1 VRKINIILILILLL
15 AVFPTQSN
23 AHNGARDELG
33 GHFRSSDCMYL
44 LHSPTALAKSAKTIE
59 ELISLIR
66 VYNSNK
72 KCGDV
77 LTANK
82 LDLEGYTF
90 PIPESGDKGGQEGNN
105 IPDPPKSDDEVDQE
119 ENTTPNPPKSE
130 DKVDQGNTPKP
141 DDKVQVQPPKG
152 LNVHYINIGQGDS
165 IYIKTPNGE
174 DILIDA
180 GSKASGS
187 KVVAYLK
194 KQKVDDIEVLI
205 STHPD
210 ADHVGGLDEVLAAFK
225 VENVYAPK
233 VQHTTQAFKDFLTA
247 VKNEKLTIKTAKLD
261 VLLPLKDK
269 SIQAKFIGPIKDY
282 KKDDLNNWS
291 AVLQLTYNKNKFLFM
306 GDAETQAEKDMLA
319 KKMISKVDVL
329 KVGHH
334 GAKETTTNELLKVA
348 KPTYSIISVGAKNSY
363 KHPTNEVLTRL
374 NTIKSKVYRTDQKGT
389 IIVTSDGAKITI
401 TTEKK

>member
-1 VRKINIILILILLL
+1 MRKIHGILILILLF
-15 AVFPTQSN
+15 AVFPTQSI

-33 GHFRSSDCMYL
+33 GHFRTSDCMYL
-44 LHSPTALAKSAKTIE
+44 LHSPTALARTAANID
-59 ELISLIR
+59 ELIALIKIH
-66 VYNSNK
+66 NSNK
-72 KCGDV
+72 KCGAT
-77 LTANK
+77 LTADK
-82 LDLEGYTF
+82 IDLEGYKF
-90 PIPESGDKGGQEGNN
+90 PSPPNSEDQPNT
-105 IPDPPKSDDEVDQE
+105 DPPKSDE
-119 ENTTPNPPKSE
+119 PPKTDS
-130 DKVDQGNTPKP
+130 PKS
-141 DDKVQVQPPKG
+141 DDKVQVQPTKG
-152 LNVHYINIGQGDS
+152 LNIHYINIGQGDS
-165 IYIKTPNGE
+165 IYIKTPAGD
-174 DILIDA
+174 DILIDG

-210 ADHVGGLDEVLAAFK
+210 ADHIGGLDEVLAAFK
-225 VENVYAPK
+225 VKNVYAPK

-247 VKNEKLTIKTAKLD
+247 VKNQKLTIKTAKLD
-261 VLLPLKDK
+261 VPLPLNDK
-269 SIQAKFIGPIKDY
+269 SIQAKFIGPVKDY
-282 KKDDLNNWS
+282 NKTDLNNWS

-319 KKMISKVDVL
+319 KKLISKVDVL

-334 GAKETTTNELLKVA
+334 GAKETTTSEFLKVA

-389 IIVTSDGAKITI
+389 IIVTSDGEKITI
-401 TTEKK
+401 STEKK

>member
-1 VRKINIILILILLL
+1 MRKIHSIIILFLLL

-23 AHNGARDELG
+23 AHSGAKDELG

-44 LHSPTALAKSAKTIE
+44 LHSPTALAKTAQTID
-59 ELISLIR
+59 ELITLIR
-66 VYNSNK
+66 ANNTNK
-72 KCGDV
+72 KCLAT
-77 LTANK
+77 LTADK
-82 LDLEGYTF
+82 IDLEGYAF
-90 PIPESGDKGGQEGNN
+90 PSPPKSDDPPKT
-105 IPDPPKSDDEVDQE
+105 DPPKSDDPPKTD
-119 ENTTPNPPKSE
+119 PPKS
-130 DKVDQGNTPKP
+130 DDQ
-141 DDKVQVQPPKG
+141 VQVQPSKG

-165 IYIKTPNGE
+165 IYIKTPDGE
-174 DILIDA
+174 DILIDG

-233 VQHTTQAFKDFLTA
+233 VSHTTQAFKDFLTA

-269 SIQAKFIGPIKDY
+269 SIQAKFIGPVKDY
-282 KKDDLNNWS
+282 NKIDLNNWS
-291 AVLQLTYNKNKFLFM
+291 AVLQLTYKKNKFLFM

-319 KKMISKVDVL
+319 KKLITKVDVL

-374 NTIKSKVYRTDQKGT
+374 KTINSKVYRTDQKGT
-389 IIVTSDGAKITI
+389 IVVTSDGTKITI

>member
-1 VRKINIILILILLL
+1 MRKINVILILFLFL

-33 GHFRSSDCMYL
+33 GHYRSSDCMYL
-44 LHSPTALAKSAKTIE
+44 LHAPTALAKSANTID
-59 ELISLIR
+59 ELIALIKIH
-66 VYNSNK
+66 NSNK
-72 KCGDV
+72 KCGAT
-77 LTANK
+77 LTADK
-82 LDLEGYTF
+82 IDLEGYKF
-90 PIPESGDKGGQEGNN
+90 
-105 IPDPPKSDDEVDQE
+105 PDPPKSDDPPKTD
-119 ENTTPNPPKSE
+119 PPKSE
-130 DKVDQGNTPKP
+130 EPPKTDP
-141 DDKVQVQPPKG
+141 PKSDDPPKSESPKSDDKVQVQPTKS
-152 LNVHYINIGQGDS
+152 LNIHYINIGQGDS
-165 IYIKTPNGE
+165 IYIKTPAGE
-174 DILIDA
+174 DILIDG

-269 SIQAKFIGPIKDY
+269 SIQAKFIGPVKDY
-282 KKDDLNNWS
+282 NKTDLNNWS

-319 KKMISKVDVL
+319 KKLISKVDVL

-348 KPTYSIISVGAKNSY
+348 KPTYSIISVGAKNAY
-363 KHPTNEVLTRL
+363 KHPTNEVLARL
-374 NTIKSKVYRTDQKGT
+374 KTINSKVYRTDQKGT
-389 IIVTSDGAKITI
+389 IVVTSDGTKITI

>member
-1 VRKINIILILILLL
+1 MRKIHSIIILFLLL

-44 LHSPTALAKSAKTIE
+44 LHSPTALAKTAKTID
-59 ELISLIR
+59 ELIALIR
-66 VYNSNK
+66 ANNSNK
-72 KCGDV
+72 KCGAT
-77 LTANK
+77 LTADK
-82 LDLEGYTF
+82 IDLEGYTF
-90 PIPESGDKGGQEGNN
+90 PSPPKTD
-105 IPDPPKSDDEVDQE
+105 DPPKSDDPPKTDD
-119 ENTTPNPPKSE
+119 PPKS
-130 DKVDQGNTPKP
+130 DPPKTDP
-141 DDKVQVQPPKG
+141 PKSDAPPKTDSPKSDDKVQVQPSKG
-152 LNVHYINIGQGDS
+152 LNVHYIDIGQGDS
-165 IYIKTPNGE
+165 IYIKTPAGE
-174 DILIDA
+174 DILIDG

-269 SIQAKFIGPIKDY
+269 SIQAKFIGPVKDY
-282 KKDDLNNWS
+282 NKTDLNNWS

-319 KKMISKVDVL
+319 KKLISKVDVL

-363 KHPTNEVLTRL
+363 KHPTNEVLKRL
-374 NTIKSKVYRTDQKGT
+374 TTIKSKIYRTDQKGT
-389 IIVTSDGAKITI
+389 IVVTSDGEKIII

>member
-1 VRKINIILILILLL
+1 MRKIHSIIILFLIL
-15 AVFPTQSN
+15 AVFPTHSN

-33 GHFRSSDCMYL
+33 GHFRSADCMYL
-44 LHSPTALAKSAKTIE
+44 LHSPTALAKSAKNID
-59 ELISLIR
+59 ELIALIKTH
-66 VYNSNK
+66 NSNK
-72 KCGDV
+72 KCGAT
-77 LTANK
+77 LTADK
-82 LDLEGYTF
+82 IDLEGYTF
-90 PIPESGDKGGQEGNN
+90 PGPPEKEEPPKNDPPKTD
-105 IPDPPKSDDEVDQE
+105 PPKTDDPPKADPPKSD
-119 ENTTPNPPKSE
+119 PPKAN
-130 DKVDQGNTPKP
+130 DN
-141 DDKVQVQPPKG
+141 VQVQPSKG
-152 LNVHYINIGQGDS
+152 LNVHYIDIGQGDS
-165 IYIKTPNGE
+165 IYIKTPAGE
-174 DILIDA
+174 DILIDG

-261 VLLPLKDK
+261 VLLPLQDK
-269 SIQAKFIGPIKDY
+269 SIQAKFIGPVKDY

-319 KKMISKVDVL
+319 KKLISKVDVL

-363 KHPTNEVLTRL
+363 KHPTNEVLKRL
-374 NTIKSKVYRTDQKGT
+374 NTFKSKVYRTDQKGT
-389 IIVTSDGAKITI
+389 IVVTSDGAKITI
-401 TTEKK
+401 YTEKK